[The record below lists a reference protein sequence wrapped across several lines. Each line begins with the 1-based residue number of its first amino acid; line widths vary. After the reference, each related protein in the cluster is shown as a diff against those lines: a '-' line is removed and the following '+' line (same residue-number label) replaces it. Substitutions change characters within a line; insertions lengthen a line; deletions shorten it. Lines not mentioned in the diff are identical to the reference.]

1 MREAAS
7 PSFFNPSEVEVVMRT
22 LQQLLAHRRTRL
34 ADVGI
39 ITPYQKQKQKLRRA
53 IELARFPAHAGAAGD
68 LMVGSVEEFQ
78 GQERKVIIISTVRSN
93 PDFLEF
99 DQRHNLGF
107 LKNPKR
113 FNVAIT
119 RAQAYLIV
127 IGNPHVLVHDECWRA
142 LLTQAVCD
150 QCYVGC
156 DLPAEALDAEP
167 SRGQSAVAG
176 AGAGAGA
183 NASAAAA
190 DGVDLSDEVEEHVDM
205 LVESLQRLQLSEFE
219 WRNSL

>member
-22 LQQLLAHRRTRL
+22 LQQLLAHRRMRL

-53 IELARFPAHAGAAGD
+53 IELARFPAHAGAAAD

-142 LLTQAVCD
+142 LLTQAVRD
-150 QCYVGC
+150 ECYVGC
-156 DLPAEALDAEP
+156 DLPAEARDAEP
-167 SRGQSAVAG
+167 ARGQSAAG
-176 AGAGAGA
+176 AAAA
-183 NASAAAA
+183 AAAAAA
-190 DGVDLSDEVEEHVDM
+190 DGGVDLSDEVEENVDM